1 MLEVSLEIEAFVKMR
16 TVPMPAESPKK
27 IWRGN
32 RWMMFAWYFSISK
45 VLCKQSL
52 LEP

>member
-16 TVPMPAESPKK
+16 TVPVPAESPKK

-32 RWMMFAWYFSISK
+32 RWMMFAWYLPISK
-45 VLCKQSL
+45 VLCK
-52 LEP
+52 